1 MTGRAGRFGGRRG
14 AVGTLR
20 REPDVGGRTRVQPRW
35 RSARLA
41 RGAVLV
47 LGGLVLAGCAR
58 NAPQDTLEPAGPWAR
73 KIDDLFQWPFW
84 IAVAIFV
91 IVEGL
96 ILFAL
101 FRFRARGRGDDRPPR
116 QIHGNPKLEVSLA
129 VLPTLILAGIAVPTV
144 GLIQDLAER
153 PTGDHLVVEVIG
165 HQWWWEYR
173 YPNGVVTATELHIP
187 TGQDVEL
194 RLTSADVIHSF
205 WIPKLNG
212 KRDVIPGR
220 FEFLK
225 VRADRPGVYSGQCVE
240 FCGASHA
247 NMRLRAVAHEPAEFA
262 AWLESQSRAAPEPT
276 PGSLAARGKE
286 VFTAQPC
293 FGCHTVK
300 GVSQGRI
307 GPDLT
312 HVASRSTLAGGIL
325 RNDAENLAAWLR
337 DPPGEK
343 PGSIMPNLKLSED
356 DIRAL
361 VAYLEMLK

>member
-1 MTGRAGRFGGRRG
+1 MQRRSR
-14 AVGTLR
+14 VG
-20 REPDVGGRTRVQPRW
+20 
-35 RSARLA
+35 RLA
-41 RGAVLV
+41 RAAVL
-47 LGGLVLAGCAR
+47 GGAGLVLAGCAR
-58 NAPQDTLEPAGPWAR
+58 NAPQDTLKPAGTWAR

-96 ILFAL
+96 IVFAL
-101 FRFRARGRGDDRPPR
+101 LRYRARGGDDRPPR

-144 GLIQDLAER
+144 GLVQELAER
-153 PTGDHLVVEVIG
+153 PKGDHLVVEVIG

-173 YPNGVVTATELHIP
+173 YPNGVVTATDLHIP

-225 VRADRPGVYSGQCVE
+225 VRADRPGVYLGQCVE

-247 NMRLRAVAHEPAEFA
+247 NMRLRAVAHEPADFA
-262 AWLESQSRAAPEPT
+262 RWLEEQQQAAPEPAA
-276 PGSLAARGKE
+276 GSLAARGKE
-286 VFTAQPC
+286 VFMAQPC
-293 FGCHTVK
+293 FGCHTIK
-300 GVSQGRI
+300 GVSQGKI

-312 HVASRSTLAGGIL
+312 HIASRSTLAGGIL
-325 RNDAENLAAWLR
+325 KNDTENLAAWLR

-343 PGSIMPNLKLSED
+343 PGSIMPNLNLSED

-361 VAYLEMLK
+361 VAYLETLK

>member
-1 MTGRAGRFGGRRG
+1 MQRRSG
-14 AVGTLR
+14 VG
-20 REPDVGGRTRVQPRW
+20 
-35 RSARLA
+35 RLA
-41 RGAVLV
+41 RAAVV
-47 LGGLVLAGCAR
+47 VGVGLVLAGCAR

-84 IAVAIFV
+84 IAVGIFV
-91 IVEGL
+91 VVEGL
-96 ILFAL
+96 IVFAL
-101 FRFRARGRGDDRPPR
+101 VRYRARGGDDRPPR

-144 GLIQDLAER
+144 GLVQELAER
-153 PTGDHLVVEVIG
+153 PKGNPLTVEVIG

-220 FEFLK
+220 YEFLK
-225 VRADRPGVYSGQCVE
+225 VRADRPGVYLGQCVE
-240 FCGASHA
+240 FCGVSHA
-247 NMRLRAVAHEPAEFA
+247 NMRLRAVAHEPADFA
-262 AWLESQSRAAPEPT
+262 RWLEAQQQAAPEP
-276 PGSLAARGKE
+276 PAGSLAARGKE
-286 VFTAQPC
+286 VFMAQPC
-293 FGCHTVK
+293 FGCHTIK

-325 RNDAENLAAWLR
+325 KNDAENLAAWLR

-343 PGSIMPNLKLSED
+343 PGSIMPNLNLSED

-361 VAYLEMLK
+361 VAYLETLK

>member
-1 MTGRAGRFGGRRG
+1 MQRRSAFGRPLRAMTLV
-14 AVGTLR
+14 AVG
-20 REPDVGGRTRVQPRW
+20 
-35 RSARLA
+35 
-41 RGAVLV
+41 VL
-47 LGGLVLAGCAR
+47 LAGCAR
-58 NAPQDTLEPAGPWAR
+58 NAPQDTLQPAGHWAR
-73 KIDDLFQWPFW
+73 RIDDLFQWPFW

-96 ILFAL
+96 IVFAL
-101 FRFRARGRGDDRPPR
+101 LRFRARGRDDRPPR

-129 VLPTLILAGIAVPTV
+129 VLPTIILAGIAVPTV
-144 GLIQDLAER
+144 GLVHELAQR

-225 VRADRPGVYSGQCVE
+225 VRAERPGVYMGQCVE

-247 NMRLRAVAHEPAEFA
+247 NMRLRAVAHEPSEFA
-262 AWLESQSRAAPEPT
+262 AWLAAQERPAPEPAA
-276 PGSLAARGKE
+276 GSLAARGKE
-286 VFTAQPC
+286 VFLAQPC

-312 HVASRSTLAGGIL
+312 HLASRSTLAGGIL
-325 RNDAENLAAWLR
+325 KNDTENLAAWLR

-343 PGSIMPNLKLSED
+343 PGSIMPNLNLSED

-361 VAYLEMLK
+361 VAYLETLK